1 MRSVTVVD
9 PGPQTTVQDGGRR
22 GLAHL
27 GVPRSGWADP
37 AAARLA
43 NRLVGNPEELA
54 VLECV
59 LGGLH
64 LRARGAMT
72 VAVTGAHCSVRVD
85 GRPVPSGS
93 AVSVADG
100 QVVALG
106 APRVGLRSW
115 VALGGGIAV
124 PPVLGSR
131 STDTLSGLGPP
142 VLERGAVLPVGPT
155 PGVPGAGESVHAP
168 RPAAVL
174 RWWPGPRVDWFGPDG
189 LERLASAAYVVQ
201 PDSNRVAL
209 RLDGPPLGRSR
220 HGELESEGLVLGAI
234 QVPPSGRPLVFLQD
248 HPTTGGYPVVGVV
261 DAVDLAGC
269 AQLRPG
275 DEVSFLRMPGRPARP

>member
-1 MRSVTVVD
+1 VTRSISVLE
-9 PGPQTTVQDGGRR
+9 PGPHTAVQDQGRA

-43 NRLVGNPEELA
+43 NRLVGNDEHAA

-64 LRARGAMT
+64 VRVRGAMS
-72 VAVTGAHCSVRVD
+72 VAVTGARCALFVD
-85 GRPVPSGS
+85 GRPAPFGA
-93 AVSVADG
+93 AVSLVDG
-100 QVVALG
+100 QVLALG
-106 APRVGLRSW
+106 VPRDGVRSW
-115 VALGGGIAV
+115 LAVTGGVDV

-131 STDTLSGLGPP
+131 STDTLAGLGPP
-142 VLERGAVLPVGPT
+142 VLDRGMVLPVGPT
-155 PGVPGAGESVHAP
+155 QRLPGLGEAVHDAM
-168 RPAAVL
+168 PAREL
-174 RWWPGPRVDWFGPDG
+174 RWWPGPRADWFDPA
-189 LERLASAAYVVQ
+189 ELALLDATPYVVQ

-209 RLDGPPLGRSR
+209 RLEGAALRRVRS
-220 HGELESEGLVLGAI
+220 GELESEGLVLGAI
-234 QVPPSGRPLVFLQD
+234 QAPASGQPLVFLQD

-261 DAVDLAGC
+261 DEADLAGC

-275 DEVSFLRMPGRPARP
+275 DEVRFRRLPG